1 MTDESKPL
9 QTPQEAL
16 ELALT
21 LAVIAPSKEQM
32 LEAAR
37 VAFEIMRSLPPE
49 EVMEIMDN
57 IDGRIDMLERAAFGN
72 IVENL
77 KPH

>member
-1 MTDESKPL
+1 MISELKPP

-21 LAVIAPSKEQM
+21 LAAIAPSKEKM
-32 LEAAR
+32 LEAAKI
-37 VAFEIMRSLPPE
+37 AFEIMRSLPHE
-49 EVMEIMDN
+49 EVMEIMDT

>member
-1 MTDESKPL
+1 MTNEIKPP

-21 LAVIAPSKEQM
+21 LAAIAPSKEKM

-37 VAFEIMRSLPPE
+37 IAFDIARSMSLEEFAEAMDIIEARTDMR
-49 EVMEIMDN
+49 
-57 IDGRIDMLERAAFGN
+57 ERALFGDT
-72 IVENL
+72 IDNL
-77 KPH
+77 KTH